1 MTVQDHGPFV
11 PADVAHADHAVTSA
25 QLQDHNNQH
34 RVHTRQ
40 SSQVSED
47 PSEAEAEILEPW
59 ADLLNN
65 GEHLLASS
73 STL

>member
-11 PADVAHADHAVTSA
+11 PADVGHADHATTSV
-25 QLQDHNNQH
+25 QLQDHNIQY

-40 SSQVSED
+40 SSQVSEA